1 MKIINFKFF
10 LFFGGIISLIS
21 CESIIRFKGN
31 VYNSE
36 NEPISNAKI
45 TVLLRKNDTIKK
57 VGFILDT
64 IPVEERDKLRKKGTK
79 DDLYINAIGE
89 YYKPK
94 ILFTDKN
101 GFFNTRTILIPCGF
115 KCPKVNLIV
124 EKEKNKKVILL
135 NNKLDRDIMNI
146 ILD

>member
-1 MKIINFKFF
+1 MINAKYI
-10 LFFGGIISLIS
+10 LYFFGLISLIS
-21 CESIIRFKGN
+21 CESFIRFNGN

-36 NEPISNAKI
+36 NEPISDAKI

-57 VGFILDT
+57 VGFELDT
-64 IPVEERDKLRKKGTK
+64 ILSEEREKLRKKGIK
-79 DDLYINAIGE
+79 DDFYINAMGE

-94 ILFTDKN
+94 VLFTDKN
-101 GFFNTRTILIPCGF
+101 GFFSTRTILIPCGF

-135 NNKLDRDIMNI
+135 DNKLKRDSMNI

>member
-1 MKIINFKFF
+1 MINAKYI
-10 LFFGGIISLIS
+10 LYFFGLISLIS
-21 CESIIRFKGN
+21 CESFIRFNGN

-36 NEPISNAKI
+36 NESISDAKI

-57 VGFILDT
+57 VGFELDT
-64 IPVEERDKLRKKGTK
+64 ILSEEREKLRKKGIK
-79 DDLYINAIGE
+79 DDFYINAMGE

-94 ILFTDKN
+94 VLFTDKN
-101 GFFNTRTILIPCGF
+101 GFFSTRTILIPCGF

-124 EKEKNKKVILL
+124 EKENNKKVILL
-135 NNKLDRDIMNI
+135 DNKLKRDSMNI

>member
-1 MKIINFKFF
+1 MINAKYI
-10 LFFGGIISLIS
+10 LYFFGLISLIS
-21 CESIIRFKGN
+21 CESFIRFNGN
-31 VYNSE
+31 VYNFE
-36 NEPISNAKI
+36 NEPISDAKI

-57 VGFILDT
+57 VGFELDT
-64 IPVEERDKLRKKGTK
+64 ILSEEREKLRKNGIK
-79 DDLYINAIGE
+79 DDFYINAMGE

-94 ILFTDKN
+94 VLFTDKN
-101 GFFNTRTILIPCGF
+101 GFFKTRTILIPCGF

-135 NNKLDRDIMNI
+135 DNKLKRDSMKI

>member
-1 MKIINFKFF
+1 MINAKYILY
-10 LFFGGIISLIS
+10 LFGLISLIS
-21 CESIIRFKGN
+21 CESFIRFNGN

-36 NEPISNAKI
+36 NEPISDAKI

-57 VGFILDT
+57 VGFELDT
-64 IPVEERDKLRKKGTK
+64 ILSEEREKLRKNGIK
-79 DDLYINAIGE
+79 DDFYINAMGE

-94 ILFTDKN
+94 VLFTDKN

-135 NNKLDRDIMNI
+135 DNKLKRDSMKI
-146 ILD
+146 ILDE

>member
-1 MKIINFKFF
+1 MINAKYI
-10 LFFGGIISLIS
+10 LYFFGLILLTS
-21 CESIIRFKGN
+21 CESLIRFNGN

-36 NEPISNAKI
+36 NEPISDAKI

-57 VGFILDT
+57 VGFELDT
-64 IPVEERDKLRKKGTK
+64 ILSEEREKLRKKGIK
-79 DDLYINAIGE
+79 DDFYINAMGE

-124 EKEKNKKVILL
+124 EKENNKKVILL
-135 NNKLDRDIMNI
+135 DNKLKRDSMNI

>member
-1 MKIINFKFF
+1 MINAKYI
-10 LFFGGIISLIS
+10 LYFFGLISLIS
-21 CESIIRFKGN
+21 CESFIRFNGN
-31 VYNSE
+31 VYNFE
-36 NEPISNAKI
+36 NEPISDAKI

-57 VGFILDT
+57 VGFELDT
-64 IPVEERDKLRKKGTK
+64 ILSEEREKLRKNGIK
-79 DDLYINAIGE
+79 DDFYINAMGE

-94 ILFTDKN
+94 VLFTDKN
-101 GFFNTRTILIPCGF
+101 GFFKTRTILIPCGF

-135 NNKLDRDIMNI
+135 DNKLKRDSMNI

>member
-1 MKIINFKFF
+1 MINAKYI
-10 LFFGGIISLIS
+10 LYFFGLISLIS
-21 CESIIRFKGN
+21 CESFIRFNGN

-36 NEPISNAKI
+36 NEPISDAKI

-57 VGFILDT
+57 VGFELDT
-64 IPVEERDKLRKKGTK
+64 ILSEEREKLRKNGIK
-79 DDLYINAIGE
+79 DDFYINAMGE

-94 ILFTDKN
+94 VLFTDKN
-101 GFFNTRTILIPCGF
+101 GFFKTRTILIPCGF

-135 NNKLDRDIMNI
+135 DNKLKRDSMNI

>member
-1 MKIINFKFF
+1 MINAKYILY
-10 LFFGGIISLIS
+10 LFGLISLIS
-21 CESIIRFKGN
+21 CESFIRFNGN

-36 NEPISNAKI
+36 NEPISDAKI

-57 VGFILDT
+57 VGFELDT
-64 IPVEERDKLRKKGTK
+64 ILSEEREKLRKNGIK
-79 DDLYINAIGE
+79 DDFYINAMGE

-94 ILFTDKN
+94 VLFTDKN

-124 EKEKNKKVILL
+124 EKENNKKVILL
-135 NNKLDRDIMNI
+135 DNKLKRDSMNI

>member
-1 MKIINFKFF
+1 MINAKYI
-10 LFFGGIISLIS
+10 LYFFGLISLIS
-21 CESIIRFKGN
+21 CESLIRFNGN

-36 NEPISNAKI
+36 NEPISDAKI

-57 VGFILDT
+57 VGFELDT
-64 IPVEERDKLRKKGTK
+64 ILSEEREKLRKKGIK
-79 DDLYINAIGE
+79 DDFYINAMGE

-94 ILFTDKN
+94 VLFTDKN
-101 GFFNTRTILIPCGF
+101 GFFITRTILIPCGF

-135 NNKLDRDIMNI
+135 DNKLKRDSMNI

>member
-1 MKIINFKFF
+1 MINAKYI
-10 LFFGGIISLIS
+10 LYFFGLISLIS
-21 CESIIRFKGN
+21 CESFIRFNGN

-36 NEPISNAKI
+36 NEPISDAKI

-57 VGFILDT
+57 VGFELDT
-64 IPVEERDKLRKKGTK
+64 ILSEEREKLRKKGIK
-79 DDLYINAIGE
+79 DDFYINAMGE

-94 ILFTDKN
+94 VLFTDKN

-124 EKEKNKKVILL
+124 EKENNKKVILL
-135 NNKLDRDIMNI
+135 DNKLKRDSMNI

>member
-1 MKIINFKFF
+1 MINAKYILY
-10 LFFGGIISLIS
+10 LFGLISLIS
-21 CESIIRFKGN
+21 CESFIRFNGN
-31 VYNSE
+31 VYNFE
-36 NEPISNAKI
+36 NEPISDAKI

-57 VGFILDT
+57 VGFELDT
-64 IPVEERDKLRKKGTK
+64 ILSEEREKLRKNGIK
-79 DDLYINAIGE
+79 DDFYINAMGE

-94 ILFTDKN
+94 VLFTDKN
-101 GFFNTRTILIPCGF
+101 GFFKTRTILIPCGF

-135 NNKLDRDIMNI
+135 DNKLKRDSMNI

>member
-1 MKIINFKFF
+1 MINAKYI
-10 LFFGGIISLIS
+10 LYFFGLISLIS
-21 CESIIRFKGN
+21 CESLIRFNGN
-31 VYNSE
+31 VYNSK
-36 NEPISNAKI
+36 NEPISDAKI

-57 VGFILDT
+57 VGFELDT
-64 IPVEERDKLRKKGTK
+64 ILSEEREKLRKKGIK
-79 DDLYINAIGE
+79 DDFYINAMGE

-94 ILFTDKN
+94 VLFTDKN
-101 GFFNTRTILIPCGF
+101 GFFSTRTILIPCGF

-135 NNKLDRDIMNI
+135 DNKLKRDSMNI

>member
-1 MKIINFKFF
+1 MINAKYI
-10 LFFGGIISLIS
+10 LYFFGLISLIS
-21 CESIIRFKGN
+21 CESFIRFNGN

-36 NEPISNAKI
+36 NEPISDAKI
-45 TVLLRKNDTIKK
+45 TVLLRKNDTLKK
-57 VGFILDT
+57 VGFELDT
-64 IPVEERDKLRKKGTK
+64 ILSEEREKLRKKGIK
-79 DDLYINAIGE
+79 DDFYINAMGE

-94 ILFTDKN
+94 VLFTDKN
-101 GFFNTRTILIPCGF
+101 GFFSTRTILIPCGF

-135 NNKLDRDIMNI
+135 DNKLKRDSMNI

>member
-1 MKIINFKFF
+1 MINAKYI
-10 LFFGGIISLIS
+10 LYFFGLISLIS
-21 CESIIRFKGN
+21 CESFIRFNGN

-36 NEPISNAKI
+36 NEPISDAKI

-57 VGFILDT
+57 VGFELDT
-64 IPVEERDKLRKKGTK
+64 ILSEEREKLRKNGIK
-79 DDLYINAIGE
+79 DDFYINAMGE

-94 ILFTDKN
+94 VLFTDKN

-135 NNKLDRDIMNI
+135 DNKLKRDSMKI

>member
-1 MKIINFKFF
+1 MINAKYI
-10 LFFGGIISLIS
+10 LYFFGLISLIS
-21 CESIIRFKGN
+21 CESFIRFNGN

-36 NEPISNAKI
+36 NEPISDAKI
-45 TVLLRKNDTIKK
+45 TVLLRKKDTIKK
-57 VGFILDT
+57 VGFELDT
-64 IPVEERDKLRKKGTK
+64 ILSEEREKLRKKGIK
-79 DDLYINAIGE
+79 DDFYINAMGE

-94 ILFTDKN
+94 VLFTDKN

-135 NNKLDRDIMNI
+135 DNKLKRDSMNI
-146 ILD
+146 ILDE

>member
-1 MKIINFKFF
+1 MINAKYI
-10 LFFGGIISLIS
+10 LYFFGLISLIS
-21 CESIIRFKGN
+21 CESFIRFNGN

-36 NEPISNAKI
+36 NEPISDAKI

-57 VGFILDT
+57 VGFELDT
-64 IPVEERDKLRKKGTK
+64 ILSEEREKLRKNGIK
-79 DDLYINAIGE
+79 DDFYINAMGE

-94 ILFTDKN
+94 VLFTDKN
-101 GFFNTRTILIPCGF
+101 GFFKTRTILIPCGF

-135 NNKLDRDIMNI
+135 DNKLKRDSMKI

>member
-1 MKIINFKFF
+1 MINAKYILY
-10 LFFGGIISLIS
+10 LFGLISLIS
-21 CESIIRFKGN
+21 CESFIRFNGN

-36 NEPISNAKI
+36 NEPISDAKI

-57 VGFILDT
+57 VGFELDT
-64 IPVEERDKLRKKGTK
+64 ILSEEREKLRKNGIK
-79 DDLYINAIGE
+79 DDFYINAMGE

-94 ILFTDKN
+94 VLFTDKN
-101 GFFNTRTILIPCGF
+101 GFFKTRTILIPCGF

-135 NNKLDRDIMNI
+135 DNKLKRDSMNI

>member
-1 MKIINFKFF
+1 MINAKYILY
-10 LFFGGIISLIS
+10 LFGLISLIS
-21 CESIIRFKGN
+21 CESFIRFNGN

-36 NEPISNAKI
+36 NEPISDAKI

-57 VGFILDT
+57 VGFELDT
-64 IPVEERDKLRKKGTK
+64 ILSEEREKLRKNGIK
-79 DDLYINAIGE
+79 DDFYINAMGE

-94 ILFTDKN
+94 VLFTDKN
-101 GFFNTRTILIPCGF
+101 GFFKTRTILIPCGF

-135 NNKLDRDIMNI
+135 DNKLKRDSMKI

>member
-1 MKIINFKFF
+1 MINAKYILY
-10 LFFGGIISLIS
+10 LFGLISLIS
-21 CESIIRFKGN
+21 CESFIRFNGN

-36 NEPISNAKI
+36 NEPISDAKI

-57 VGFILDT
+57 VGFELDT
-64 IPVEERDKLRKKGTK
+64 ILSEEREKLRKKGIK
-79 DDLYINAIGE
+79 DDFYINAMGE

-94 ILFTDKN
+94 VLFTDKN

-124 EKEKNKKVILL
+124 EKENNKKVILL
-135 NNKLDRDIMNI
+135 DNKLKRDSMKI
-146 ILD
+146 ILDE

>member
-1 MKIINFKFF
+1 MINAKYI
-10 LFFGGIISLIS
+10 LYFFGLISLIS
-21 CESIIRFKGN
+21 CESFIRFNGN

-36 NEPISNAKI
+36 NEPISDAKI

-57 VGFILDT
+57 VGFELDT
-64 IPVEERDKLRKKGTK
+64 ILSEEREKLRKNGIK
-79 DDLYINAIGE
+79 DDFYINAMGE

-94 ILFTDKN
+94 VLFTDKN
-101 GFFNTRTILIPCGF
+101 GFFKTRTILIPCGF

-135 NNKLDRDIMNI
+135 DNKLKRDSMNI
-146 ILD
+146 ILDE

>member
-1 MKIINFKFF
+1 MINAKYI
-10 LFFGGIISLIS
+10 LYFFGLISLIS
-21 CESIIRFKGN
+21 CESFIRFNGN
-31 VYNSE
+31 VYNFE
-36 NEPISNAKI
+36 NEPISDAKI

-57 VGFILDT
+57 VGFELDT
-64 IPVEERDKLRKKGTK
+64 ILSEEREKLRKNGIK
-79 DDLYINAIGE
+79 DDFYINAMGE

-94 ILFTDKN
+94 VLFTDKN
-101 GFFNTRTILIPCGF
+101 GFFKTRTILIPCGF

-135 NNKLDRDIMNI
+135 DNKLKRDSMNN

>member
-1 MKIINFKFF
+1 MINAKYI
-10 LFFGGIISLIS
+10 LYFFGLISLIS
-21 CESIIRFKGN
+21 CESFIRFNGN

-36 NEPISNAKI
+36 NEPISDAKI

-57 VGFILDT
+57 VGFELDT
-64 IPVEERDKLRKKGTK
+64 ILSEEREKLRKNGIK
-79 DDLYINAIGE
+79 DDFYNNAMGE

-94 ILFTDKN
+94 VLFTDKN
-101 GFFNTRTILIPCGF
+101 GFFKTRTILIPCGF

-135 NNKLDRDIMNI
+135 DNKLKRDSMKI
-146 ILD
+146 ILDE

>member
-1 MKIINFKFF
+1 MINAKYI
-10 LFFGGIISLIS
+10 LYFFGLISLIS
-21 CESIIRFKGN
+21 CESFIRFNGN

-36 NEPISNAKI
+36 NEPISDAKI

-57 VGFILDT
+57 VGFELDT
-64 IPVEERDKLRKKGTK
+64 ILSEEREKLRKNGIK
-79 DDLYINAIGE
+79 DDFYINAMGE

-94 ILFTDKN
+94 VLFTDKN
-101 GFFNTRTILIPCGF
+101 GFFKTRTILIPCGF

-135 NNKLDRDIMNI
+135 DNKLKRDSMKI
-146 ILD
+146 ILDE

>member
-1 MKIINFKFF
+1 MINAKYIVY
-10 LFFGGIISLIS
+10 LVGLISLIS
-21 CESIIRFKGN
+21 CESFIRFNGN

-36 NEPISNAKI
+36 NEPISDAKI

-57 VGFILDT
+57 VGFELDT
-64 IPVEERDKLRKKGTK
+64 ILSEEREKLRKNGIK
-79 DDLYINAIGE
+79 DDFYINAMGE

-94 ILFTDKN
+94 VLFTDKN
-101 GFFNTRTILIPCGF
+101 GFFKTRTILIPCGF

-135 NNKLDRDIMNI
+135 DNKLKRDSMKI
-146 ILD
+146 ILDE